1 MSGPRVLI
9 YDLERV
15 PMRTKNIEVWDAKS
29 LMGRR
34 LTASDIE
41 SWGRTVCM
49 GYKWLDERATHI
61 ISEWDEGGREG
72 FLRKAWDLINEAHVV
87 VGHNMQRFDQKHLQG
102 EFELEGLGPASPVK
116 ITDTLLLAQRNFNYE
131 MNNLDVITRRYGLTH
146 KNDKYSSRIAWAAV
160 GGDVKAQRRI
170 ERYCKGDVRAT
181 EALYRRLRP
190 WGNTNLGVFFEDSD
204 ETLRC
209 PTCTSTKVQKR
220 GVAVTGLGRYQRYQC
235 QGCGACGRGKKALG
249 PTVEV
254 R

>member
-15 PMRTKNIEVWDAKS
+15 PMRTKNIEIWDAKS

-34 LTASDIE
+34 LNANDIE

-72 FLRKAWDLINEAHVV
+72 FLRGAWDLINEAEVV

-116 ITDTLLLAQRNFNYE
+116 ITDTLLLAQR
-131 MNNLDVITRRYGLTH
+131 
-146 KNDKYSSRIAWAAV
+146 
-160 GGDVKAQRRI
+160 
-170 ERYCKGDVRAT
+170 
-181 EALYRRLRP
+181 
-190 WGNTNLGVFFEDSD
+190 
-204 ETLRC
+204 
-209 PTCTSTKVQKR
+209 
-220 GVAVTGLGRYQRYQC
+220 
-235 QGCGACGRGKKALG
+235 
-249 PTVEV
+249 
-254 R
+254 